1 MDFFINLICQ
11 NKNEKELEKNSFDIL
26 LKIFKEILINYLN
39 LPENDKIFENIIN
52 LLRNGFLYKTKKK
65 KQNLFEELVQNLT
78 KYSKFSKGNFWFK
91 WYEMEIKENLDL
103 INTNINI
110 INDII
115 YNIVKI
121 MLKIKIE
128 KNLIIQFVKPI
139 NNFYIKERD
148 IKKIEECEKKY
159 IKIINS
165 TKY

>member
-1 MDFFINLICQ
+1 
-11 NKNEKELEKNSFDIL
+11 
-26 LKIFKEILINYLN
+26 
-39 LPENDKIFENIIN
+39 
-52 LLRNGFLYKTKKK
+52 
-65 KQNLFEELVQNLT
+65 
-78 KYSKFSKGNFWFK
+78 
-91 WYEMEIKENLDL
+91 MEIKENIDK
-103 INTNINI
+103 INININI

-128 KNLIIQFVKPI
+128 KNVIIQFIKPI

-148 IKKIEECEKKY
+148 IKKIEECEKNY